1 MISEKLLGEIDRG
14 RLGLNHG
21 ISMGLPKLESI
32 IDGVSRETYTLI
44 LSNSGAGEI
53 IIFQTWRF
61 YNFYIL
67 LFR

>member
-1 MISEKLLGEIDRG
+1 MISEQLLEEIDRG

-44 LSNSGAGEI
+44 LSNSGAGRK
-53 IIFQTWRF
+53 IFR
-61 YNFYIL
+61 IL
-67 LFR
+67 PFI